1 MNFKLFGIEIAH
13 EHIVKDA
20 WGDMQDIR
28 DVDLILTTNM
38 LKLWDSYES
47 AEDYMQCCKEND
59 FEFCV
64 AKALP
69 LELENTRN
77 MNYQFLQSYDFTDND
92 IKELIKPTLNT
103 VNGISNGNYAKTLL
117 FLKGNKI
124 TKKDFN
130 DEQLAHIKALMIEN
144 SLINDPYIKSMVDK
158 MIAKRINDSKKG
170 VLQING
176 CYSIVSGDIYALCE
190 HMFGM
195 PVKGLFREG

>member
-1 MNFKLFGIEIAH
+1 
-13 EHIVKDA
+13 
-20 WGDMQDIR
+20 
-28 DVDLILTTNM
+28 
-38 LKLWDSYES
+38 
-47 AEDYMQCCKEND
+47 
-59 FEFCV
+59 
-64 AKALP
+64 
-69 LELENTRN
+69 
-77 MNYQFLQSYDFTDND
+77 
-92 IKELIKPTLNT
+92 
-103 VNGISNGNYAKTLL
+103 L

-195 PVKGLFREG
+195 PVKGLLEKDEFYANTWSEKGVNKIVSYRAPQTNHNNIKIMNLKYDEKVRKWFKYMRTCTVLNAWDTTMDAMNGMDMDDLLSPYAVMCK